1 MTVPWMSNRNEKYI
15 FKQNK
20 YRDILQNLKLENPGS
35 KVDQITLAID
45 VFGGYGADLRENIKK
60 VITDRKTQDT
70 VIKNMQKCVLSSLS
84 NISRRFKVNVM

>member
-1 MTVPWMSNRNEKYI
+1 MTNRNEKLIY
-15 FKQNK
+15 KENK

-35 KVDQITLAID
+35 KVDQITLVID
-45 VFGGYGADLRENIKK
+45 VFGGYGADLRKNIKK

-84 NISRRFKVNVM
+84 NISGRFKVNVM